1 MNDPDNSLHSGTDL
15 ITLSGELNDILAAY
29 ELTLQKSTGLT
40 AEITACEARQ
50 EYIEASLAEGQR
62 IASEVLRNAE
72 LRVENITAG
81 SNRLIIPQQKLIAR
95 IENEITELTEL
106 LASLTAAAEQTNPEK
121 SGTTADNTGIS
132 ADTLHGK
139 LPAREYVPVMSTAPV
154 TDSELTANQPQAELL
169 ARETESVMSTA
180 PVTDSELMANPPQT
194 ELPTRES
201 EPVMSTVPV
210 TGSQLPMEKP
220 RVHLPAAIDPAVSN
234 PQTKPAISTKPP
246 AVFAGDR
253 NPDNDSA
260 VAGYLPEEA
269 DKSSLHLDVDV
280 NFKCYQNAD
289 KNSGYLHNH
298 YWKIKIAITI
308 PEDNYEF
315 VRYGKVPQAIK
326 STVLRY
332 DKAILNDIFPFDIIS
347 PNLNNIGT
355 YFFNC
360 LDDNVSFMNLKL
372 TEVTIWQN
380 EALLMRVNR
389 RDAELDKL
397 LQGGDDILGNLRGK
411 FYNQ

>member
-139 LPAREYVPVMSTAPV
+139 LPAREYVP
-154 TDSELTANQPQAELL
+154 
-169 ARETESVMSTA
+169 VMSTA